1 MAFTVIVLPVPDWG
15 EGERWEE
22 KGKRGREMQGEAE
35 EGGRR
40 RSFNV
45 MARRKGDE
53 VGVRDVMRRFTEDK
67 EH

>member
-22 KGKRGREMQGEAE
+22 KGKREGRE
-35 EGGRR
+35 GG
-40 RSFNV
+40 SFNV

-53 VGVRDVMRRFTEDK
+53 VGIRDVMRRFTEDK